1 MSRLARRMGWTGA
14 LASFA
19 FLPVLGIGACDGG
32 VNLETAT
39 FELQYMNP
47 SEAVE
52 MIAPYVYPER
62 EGAAGVVT
70 HFSTGVTVRETAE
83 NLRRIQG
90 VLEQYDVPTPAVR
103 LYFQLIEADGFEG
116 TDARIADVRAAL
128 EELFR
133 FDGYRLLA
141 EPQMAA
147 MEGSGSSQVIVED
160 AKEYWL
166 QARVE
171 DVRGRGDKSS
181 VVLSVELNGGDKR
194 IQTAMAVPAGETV
207 VLGSSKGYGESTL
220 ILTVRPELV
229 PVP

>member
-19 FLPVLGIGACDGG
+19 FLQVLGIGACDGG